1 MKIIFV
7 FQLHA
12 FYFYCVFD
20 IYGAFNY
27 TNRRGYFSLVY
38 RPRPDSIQV
47 QTITIPV
54 EAKQNYGFLV
64 GSFGLGLVLGVV
76 SGAKR

>member
-1 MKIIFV
+1 
-7 FQLHA
+7 
-12 FYFYCVFD
+12 
-20 IYGAFNY
+20 
-27 TNRRGYFSLVY
+27 
-38 RPRPDSIQV
+38 V

-76 SGAKR
+76 AGAKK